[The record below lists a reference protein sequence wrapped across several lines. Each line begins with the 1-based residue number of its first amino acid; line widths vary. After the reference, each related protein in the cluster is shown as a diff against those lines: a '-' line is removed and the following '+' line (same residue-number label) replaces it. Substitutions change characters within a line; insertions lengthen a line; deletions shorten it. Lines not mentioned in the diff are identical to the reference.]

1 MTDAATVPAPSKA
14 SLWEDFIDIF
24 YQPSAVFDRRRDG
37 KFGMAL
43 LVLVIACT
51 VLYLALRNGLAPI
64 QDAEFAKATAALSA
78 KNPNLTAD
86 QISSMSGT
94 MEKFAVVGYVVFLPI
109 GVLLTGAILWA
120 VSRLVDAK
128 ESFAVAMMIATYS
141 QVPRIVELV
150 VNALQGLLLP
160 PEQITSHYS
169 VTLGV
174 GRFLDPS
181 TNPYIMTILGAID
194 VFTIWTVV
202 LMAIGL
208 SVVAGIP
215 RSKAAIA
222 AGLVW
227 LVSLILP
234 LIGALRAA

>member
-1 MTDAATVPAPSKA
+1 MTDADMVPAPSKA

-109 GVLLTGAILWA
+109 
-120 VSRLVDAK
+120 
-128 ESFAVAMMIATYS
+128 
-141 QVPRIVELV
+141 
-150 VNALQGLLLP
+150 
-160 PEQITSHYS
+160 
-169 VTLGV
+169 
-174 GRFLDPS
+174 
-181 TNPYIMTILGAID
+181 
-194 VFTIWTVV
+194 
-202 LMAIGL
+202 
-208 SVVAGIP
+208 
-215 RSKAAIA
+215 
-222 AGLVW
+222 
-227 LVSLILP
+227 
-234 LIGALRAA
+234 